1 MYSVMSAVLSRHI
14 WALRSPDLRA
24 QTPLE
29 TRIREQ
35 MGLCDGLIFIVSL
48 SRSRIIVEMH
58 LWIVCVDVSRYLNQG
73 RKATLSVAITILW
86 TQTQTK

>member
-1 MYSVMSAVLSRHI
+1 MSAGLSRHI
-14 WALRSPDLRA
+14 WALRLPDLRA

-29 TRIREQ
+29 TQIHEQ

-58 LWIVCVDVSRYLNQG
+58 LCIVCADVSKYLNQG
-73 RKATLSVAITILW
+73 GKAALSVAITILW
-86 TQTQTK
+86 TRTQTK